1 MGSKRFPRAN
11 RINEPA
17 YPQRSSMRQNIQNV
31 VRLFSICILSAFFLL
46 PTTVR
51 ATTAIDITSGDVG
64 QTYAIDWSD
73 PASSTGLSTNLS
85 ATGDFTVKSMTSSE
99 LLLNVTL
106 DNTTSSSFQAAILA
120 LGMTTSP
127 SVTGKY
133 VGTSTVFTGI
143 SAPGNF
149 PGGFKN
155 INLCL
160 YAGGTNCSGGSLKNG
175 LQSGSSTSFE
185 LALTTSS
192 GNLLSN
198 GIDLSQF
205 PVKFQTQDGSFEF
218 GGSSLSSTPE
228 PSSLV
233 LAGSGFL
240 MLLFLSRRTRGTLHK
255 HLFPF

>member
-1 MGSKRFPRAN
+1 
-11 RINEPA
+11 
-17 YPQRSSMRQNIQNV
+17 MRQNIQNV
-31 VRLFSICILSAFFLL
+31 IKFFSVCILSAFFLF
-46 PTTVR
+46 PATVR

-64 QTYAIDWSD
+64 QTYAIDWLD

-106 DNTTSSSFQAAILA
+106 NNTTSPSFQAAILA

-127 SVTGKY
+127 SVIGKY
-133 VGTSTVFTGI
+133 VGTSSVFTGI
-143 SAPGNF
+143 SDPGTF

-160 YAGGTNCSGGSLKNG
+160 YAGGNSCSGGSIKNG

-192 GNLLSN
+192 GNLLSS
-198 GIDLSQF
+198 GVDLSQF
-205 PVKFQTQDGSFEF
+205 PVKFQTQDGSLGF

-233 LAGSGFL
+233 LAGSGLL
-240 MLLFLSRRTRGTLHK
+240 MLLFLSRGPWNTLRK

>member
-1 MGSKRFPRAN
+1 
-11 RINEPA
+11 
-17 YPQRSSMRQNIQNV
+17 MRQNFQNV
-31 VRLFSICILSAFFLL
+31 VKFFSICLLSTFFLL
-46 PTTVR
+46 PTIAR

-64 QTYAIDWSD
+64 QIYAIDWLD
-73 PASSTGLSTNLS
+73 PTSSTGLSTNLS

-106 DNTTSSSFQAAILA
+106 DNTTSSSFQAAILS

-127 SVTGKY
+127 SATGKY

-143 SAPGNF
+143 SDPGNF

-155 INLCL
+155 INICL
-160 YAGGTNCSGGSLKNG
+160 YAGGNNCNGGSINNG

-185 LALTTSS
+185 MALTTSS
-192 GNLLSN
+192 GNLLSS

-205 PVKFQTQDGSFEF
+205 PIKFQTQNGSFEF

-233 LAGSGFL
+233 LAGSGLL
-240 MLLFLSRRTRGTLHK
+240 MLLLLSRGTRGALRK